1 MRQIADK
8 IHLET
13 GYPGV
18 NVGAVV
24 TRKGVICIDTPS
36 FPRDAR
42 NWATRVH
49 QLYPYSIS
57 YLLLT
62 DAHGDRVLNC
72 RWFNA
77 PIISQQQSDE
87 QLRSYDKR
95 YPQML
100 LDSLITRDPHCG
112 RELTSSP
119 VEQPTLSFAHDLTLG
134 QGRRR
139 IELIHMPGPLPGVMW
154 VHLPEA
160 GILFT
165 GDSVV
170 NGEHPHLAQADC
182 ARWLHSL
189 EMLLNDDRFSDVHTL
204 VPGRGQV
211 CDKTAVEPVM
221 DYIRRMLDLV
231 REHIALG
238 RSKAQL
244 TRLVPE
250 MLSEFPANRWPAE
263 WEERQIRLGLEHLY
277 DEIQLGE
284 LAQTL

>member
-8 IHLET
+8 IYLET
-13 GYPGV
+13 SYPGV
-18 NVGAVV
+18 NVGAIV
-24 TRKGVICIDTPS
+24 TREGVICIDTPS

-42 NWATRVH
+42 NWVTRIH
-49 QLYPYSIS
+49 QLYPYNIS

-72 RWFNA
+72 RWFSA
-77 PIISQQQSDE
+77 PIISQQLSDE
-87 QLRSYDKR
+87 QLRSFDKR
-95 YPQML
+95 YPQNF
-100 LDSLITRDPHCG
+100 LDSLISRDPHCG

-119 VEQPTLSFAHDLTLG
+119 VEQPTLSFAHDLTLS

-170 NGEHPHLAQADC
+170 TEEHPNLAQAEC
-182 ARWLHSL
+182 GKWLHSL
-189 EMLLNDDRFSDVHTL
+189 EMLLNDDHFAGVHTL

-211 CDKTAVEPVM
+211 CDKSAVAPVM
-221 DYIRRMLDLV
+221 HYIRRVLALV
-231 REHIALG
+231 REHIDLG
-238 RSKAQL
+238 RPKTQL
-244 TRLVPE
+244 GRLVPE
-250 MLSEFPANRWPAE
+250 ILCEFPSNRWPAE
-263 WEERQIRLGLEHLY
+263 WVERQVRLGLEHLY
-277 DEIQLGE
+277 DEVQLTE